1 MLSQSCLI
9 VVPCYNEAERLALDE
24 FRAAL
29 ARWPNLQFLFVNDGS
44 QDDTWSILSTFAQEE
59 EGALALDLPK
69 NGGKAEAV
77 RQGMLEALLLS
88 EAQYIGFF
96 DADLAT
102 PLSEIE
108 CLAQGLERNPNRWIA
123 AGSRVRRL
131 GSQIERKPMRHYL
144 GRIFA
149 TVVSILLGISIY
161 DSQCGAKLF
170 RRQAVETLFEDLFI
184 SAWFFDVELFA
195 RLITKGPKL
204 PIDELAYEQPLR
216 KWKEVG
222 GSKIK
227 ATTFLKAPWELFRI
241 YRHYF
246 K

>member
-1 MLSQSCLI
+1 MLPKSCLI
-9 VVPCYNEAERLALDE
+9 VVPCYNEAERLALEE
-24 FRAAL
+24 FRQSL
-29 ARWPNLQFLFVNDGS
+29 MKWPNLEFLFVNDGS
-44 QDDTWSILSTFAQEE
+44 QDTTWSLLSAFAEEQER
-59 EGALALDLPK
+59 ALALDLPK
-69 NGGKAEAV
+69 NSGKAEAV
-77 RQGMLEALLLS
+77 RQGMLEALTLS
-88 EAQYIGFF
+88 EAEYIGFF

-102 PLSEIE
+102 PLAEIE
-108 CLAQGLERNPNRWIA
+108 CLALGLERGPNRWIA

-131 GSQIERKPMRHYL
+131 GSTIDRKPMRHYL

-195 RLITKGPKL
+195 RLIKRGPKL
-204 PIDELAYEQPLR
+204 PIDELAYELPLKSWR
-216 KWKEVG
+216 EVG

-227 ATTFLKAPWELFRI
+227 ATTFIKAPWELFRI

>member
-1 MLSQSCLI
+1 M
-9 VVPCYNEAERLALDE
+9 
-24 FRAAL
+24 
-29 ARWPNLQFLFVNDGS
+29 
-44 QDDTWSILSTFAQEE
+44 
-59 EGALALDLPK
+59 
-69 NGGKAEAV
+69 GKAEAV
-77 RQGMLEALLLS
+77 RQGMLEALMLS
-88 EAQYIGFF
+88 KAEYIGFF

-102 PLSEIE
+102 PLAEIE
-108 CLAQGLERNPNRWIA
+108 RLALGLERGANRWVA
-123 AGSRVRRL
+123 TGSRVRRL
-131 GSQIERKPMRHYL
+131 GSRIDRKPMRHYL

-195 RLITKGPKL
+195 RLIKSGPNL
-204 PIDELAYEQPLR
+204 PIDELAYELPL
-216 KWKEVG
+216 KSWKEVG

-227 ATTFLKAPWELFRI
+227 ATTFIKAPWELFRI